1 MQVIEFIVS
10 PLLALLVGIFFLGLS
25 RKVMARIQ
33 WRYGPPITQPVIDII
48 RYLSQRSG
56 SHGALFN
63 IGLILSLAG
72 SLVIVLFLPFGRIAP
87 MSGSGGLLVILY
99 LMLIGPLGM
108 ALSAGDSGNPNA
120 SIGVSRSLMLAMG
133 YEMPLLLV
141 LLAVMTRYDTI
152 SLVRVVQVQ
161 QEAGWSIASFPL
173 VLSGLAYILILP
185 AIMGVRPFEVASAPQ
200 EISSGPSVE
209 YGGPYLALVTIQHG
223 LSMFIGVSLFVNLL
237 LGGASNPLFF
247 FLKMLVVFVLCVFV
261 NAVFPR
267 FRVEQAVRYLWG
279 WPTAAALAG
288 LVLVAFIGG

>member
-120 SIGVSRSLMLAMG
+120 SIGVSRGLMLAMG